1 MCENLGAI
9 EMLEYG
15 IKLLDFVNT
24 AMNVNLAKNSI
35 FFDQMK
41 YYPNGQRQ
49 FVTVDVNDVLNWLT
63 IQLLKYLASQQV
75 F

>member
-9 EMLEYG
+9 EMLEDG

-24 AMNVNLAKNSI
+24 AMNLNLGKNSN

-41 YYPNGQRQ
+41 YYQMVKDNLSP
-49 FVTVDVNDVLNWLT
+49 
-63 IQLLKYLASQQV
+63 SMSMMC
-75 F
+75 